1 MNKVLNEIKSIPGV
15 TGGFFFDSITG
26 VKTRDVPPIFKTEN
40 LAKIASVL
48 DKMYAVSYTGLKN
61 ISDICLYYE
70 ESTIIMRRIGK
81 TSSLIILCDP
91 SFNQHLLTMSINM
104 LAGDLDRIGIA
115 LEKSENQTETNAD
128 NIVHGLAIPGD
139 SAEFAESHENVSE
152 DELIN
157 NSPISEQLQGM
168 QNALFEIIGPMAEL
182 IFKDAVRDWIKSV
195 EPSETSFHVL
205 VKLLTNE
212 INDPE
217 NENKYLELI
226 SSYYS

>member
-15 TGGFFFDSITG
+15 TGGYFFDSITG
-26 VKTRDVPPIFKTEN
+26 VKTSDVPPIFKTGN

-48 DKMYAVSYTGLKN
+48 DKMYAMSNTGLKN

-70 ESTIIMRRIGK
+70 ESTIIMRRLGK

-115 LEKSENQTETNAD
+115 LEKAETQTKTNAD
-128 NIVHGLAIPGD
+128 NFVHGLAIPD

-168 QNALFEIIGPMAEL
+168 QSALFEIIGPMAEL

-205 VKLLTNE
+205 ARLLTNE

-226 SSYYS
+226 SSYYN